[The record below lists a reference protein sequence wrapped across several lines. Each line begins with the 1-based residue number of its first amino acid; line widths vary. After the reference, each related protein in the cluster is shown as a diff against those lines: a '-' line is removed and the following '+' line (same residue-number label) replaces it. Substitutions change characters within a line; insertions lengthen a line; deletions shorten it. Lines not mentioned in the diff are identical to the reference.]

1 MMTRMLDRTNI
12 DLLQG
17 TLGVLILK
25 ALSWGPLHGYGIARW
40 IEQITDD
47 ELLVEEGSLYPA
59 LHRLQARGLVT
70 AEWGISGTN
79 RRVKTYTITEQ
90 GRQQL
95 RAELSRWDRFST
107 AISRALQARRPR
119 TA

>member
-1 MMTRMLDRTNI
+1 MLDRTNI

-25 ALSWGPLHGYGIARW
+25 SLTWGPMHGYGIARW

-47 ELLVEEGSLYPA
+47 ELLIEEGSLYPA
-59 LHRLQARGLVT
+59 LHRLQTRGMVT
-70 AEWGISGTN
+70 SEWAISDTN

-95 RAELSRWDRFST
+95 RAELSRWQRFSS
-107 AISRALQARRPR
+107 AISRALDARRPR

>member
-1 MMTRMLDRTNI
+1 MQDRTTTI

-25 ALSWGPLHGYGIARW
+25 SISWGPMHGYGIARW
-40 IEQITDD
+40 IEQISGD
-47 ELLVEEGSLYPA
+47 ELPIEEGSLYPA
-59 LHRLQARGLVT
+59 LHRLQARGLVMSQ
-70 AEWGISGTN
+70 WGVSETG

-95 RAELSRWDRFST
+95 RAEMTRWTRFSA
-107 AISRALQARRPR
+107 AISRVLQARAPR
-119 TA
+119 AAGA

>member
-1 MMTRMLDRTNI
+1 MVDRTHI

-25 ALSWGPLHGYGIARW
+25 SLSWGPMHGYGIARW

-59 LHRLQARGLVT
+59 LHRLQARGLVSS
-70 AEWGISGTN
+70 EWAISETN
-79 RRVKTYTITEQ
+79 RRVKSYTITEQ

-95 RAELSRWDRFST
+95 RAEMSRWQRFSS
-107 AISRALQARRPR
+107 AISRALDARRPR